1 MWARHSSRSLSPG
14 TTTVPS
20 GTARGQSRSSAAG
33 CTPAPCPQRT
43 QRPLSAPPALLSLT
57 GLLELLLV
65 VMQGLVVMHAD
76 PAHLDPQLLRYWLL
90 AEGRGSKRGLGKGPA
105 RAPNQVSPPSC
116 PGAQGLVAPFP
127 AGETKAQR
135 GAESGLGPRARGG
148 CRGTYSLCRGVA
160 LRRLTFCTM
169 VAWLRRAM

>member
-20 GTARGQSRSSAAG
+20 GTAGGQSRLSAAG

-43 QRPLSAPPALLSLT
+43 QRLLNAPPALLSLT

-76 PAHLDPQLLRYWLL
+76 PAHLDPQLLRHWLL

-105 RAPNQVSPPSC
+105 RAPNQVSPPIC
-116 PGAQGLVAPFP
+116 PGAQGLVAPFS
-127 AGETKAQR
+127 AGKPRLNEGQSLASGPGHVEAA
-135 GAESGLGPRARGG
+135 GARTRCAGG
-148 CRGTYSLCRGVA
+148 WHCA
-160 LRRLTFCTM
+160 
-169 VAWLRRAM
+169 A